1 MTLPQ
6 RSPAATLPRQAAY
19 GQRPYTRPT
28 VPGPRPTGE
37 RPLGQRPMGLRP
49 APAQPMTARPMA
61 ERPAPRTAISF
72 LTVAEVAAIMRV
84 SKMTVYRLVHGGEM
98 AAVRVGRSFRVPE
111 PAVREYLAGAR
122 TDVA

>member
-1 MTLPQ
+1 
-6 RSPAATLPRQAAY
+6 
-19 GQRPYTRPT
+19 
-28 VPGPRPTGE
+28 
-37 RPLGQRPMGLRP
+37 
-49 APAQPMTARPMA
+49 MA
-61 ERPAPRTAISF
+61 ERPAPRAVSF

-111 PAVREYLAGAR
+111 TAVREYLSEAR